1 MYLLVCI
8 LSLALRITSPHGL
21 IGAYQGKV
29 DSPVIRQSVLNEWN
43 HLINTNFPSSSST
56 TTTINMN
63 HNDINT
69 NSSLSSSGSPEIVSL
84 SIGTFPFYFPKEVVF
99 QFTPVL
105 LSRVFFNHIWR
116 KELGMEEEDSSPI
129 TKVLPKVFLE
139 LQESK

>member
-1 MYLLVCI
+1 
-8 LSLALRITSPHGL
+8 
-21 IGAYQGKV
+21 
-29 DSPVIRQSVLNEWN
+29 
-43 HLINTNFPSSSST
+43 
-56 TTTINMN
+56 MN
-63 HNDINT
+63 INDISGNN

-139 LQESK
+139 LQETK